1 LPNVIVFSNGRFLGV
16 LTPMSDNNYKFFAV
30 QNLIS
35 GVHSNK
41 IKQKNPTASPQ
52 QELRLSMHTLVMS
65 DFLLTLNHGFYPQSQ
80 IILKP
85 SIKNSQRRI
94 YSSVLTLPAQVA
106 LKFVEYSLGLDFR
119 HISDLTYVKYGK
131 DLLSKSQ
138 IKMSLKDNQD
148 FEQEVGKTLQ
158 LATLIDASS
167 QKLWNTDPE
176 LFLSGRPYYRVELS
190 QDTIDRFGGFNARL
204 KEILE
209 NSPKVALG
217 VSQSFVIAVA
227 DKSSNKNN
235 TAIPVGVA
243 SSKPLDQLA
252 FQKLPKE
259 AK

>member
-1 LPNVIVFSNGRFLGV
+1 
-16 LTPMSDNNYKFFAV
+16 
-30 QNLIS
+30 
-35 GVHSNK
+35 
-41 IKQKNPTASPQ
+41 
-52 QELRLSMHTLVMS
+52 
-65 DFLLTLNHGFYPQSQ
+65 
-80 IILKP
+80 
-85 SIKNSQRRI
+85 
-94 YSSVLTLPAQVA
+94 
-106 LKFVEYSLGLDFR
+106 
-119 HISDLTYVKYGK
+119 
-131 DLLSKSQ
+131 
-138 IKMSLKDNQD
+138 
-148 FEQEVGKTLQ
+148 
-158 LATLIDASS
+158 
-167 QKLWNTDPE
+167 
-176 LFLSGRPYYRVELS
+176 LS